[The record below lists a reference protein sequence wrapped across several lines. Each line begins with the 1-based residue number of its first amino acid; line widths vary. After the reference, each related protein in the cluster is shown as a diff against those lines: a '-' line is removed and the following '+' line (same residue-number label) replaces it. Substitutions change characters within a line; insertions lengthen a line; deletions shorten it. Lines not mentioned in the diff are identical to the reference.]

1 MRVSSPLRPW
11 RPSLAAARNAPRP
24 VRVGPLLLRAST
36 PVLSA
41 PTARPARTPIPD
53 PHSVTFDLRS
63 LLDRRRGEGAELH
76 RLHVNPRFA
85 SVLRTIGYDR
95 DYARAEGPYLWDSA
109 GAKYLDFL
117 GGYAVCNFGRNHPT
131 IRKAL
136 ADHLALD
143 LPTMVQ
149 FEAPL
154 LSGLLAEELKRRIG
168 RGLDFVFFTNSGTE
182 GVEAA
187 IKFAKCA
194 TGRPA
199 LLFAPKAFHGL
210 TSGSVSLNGCES
222 FRTGFAP
229 FLPECRTVAFD
240 DLAALERELA
250 RGDVAAFVIEPIQ
263 GKGVNI
269 HSPGYLAAAARL
281 CRRHGA
287 IFVADEVQTGI
298 GRTGSFLAIDQE
310 DDARGPVEPDM
321 VVLSKALSG
330 GYVPVGA
337 VLVRAKVWE
346 RVFSSLD
353 RAIVHSSTFHQGAL
367 AMTAGL
373 AALAAYDETGAA
385 ENARR
390 IGAFLKDGL
399 EAMKPRFEMLKAV
412 RQRGL
417 MIGIE
422 FGAPKSLLLRANW
435 AATHAMDR
443 NLFAQAVV
451 VPLMEDHR
459 ILCQVAGHNQD
470 VVKLI
475 PPLVIS
481 EDDARWFLRAF
492 EEVMVGLHRPT
503 ATVGLLA
510 RLGRNAVF
518 GGKPDGKREASPGS
532 EAVREPASGARPEAR
547 SP

>member
-1 MRVSSPLRPW
+1 VPGRLSDHHSSLSIAFDRFHSLSTVLQPPSNRLRT
-11 RPSLAAARNAPRP
+11 
-24 VRVGPLLLRAST
+24 V
-36 PVLSA
+36 
-41 PTARPARTPIPD
+41 
-53 PHSVTFDLRS
+53 HFDLRT
-63 LLDRRRGEGAELH
+63 LLERHAGRGHELH
-76 RLHVNPRFA
+76 AEHVNPRFA
-85 SVLRTIGYDR
+85 TVLRTIGYDR
-95 DYARAEGPYLWDSA
+95 DYVRAEGPHLFDRE
-109 GAKYLDFL
+109 GNRYLDFL

-131 IRKAL
+131 IRRAL
-136 ADHLALD
+136 EDALSLD
-143 LPTMVQ
+143 LASMVQ
-149 FEAPL
+149 FEAPV
-154 LSGLLAEELKRRIG
+154 LSGLLAAELKRRVG
-168 RGLDFVFFTNSGTE
+168 RGLDHVFFTNSGTE

-199 LLFAPKAFHGL
+199 LLHAPKAFHGL
-210 TSGSVSLNGCES
+210 SSGSVSLNGCES
-222 FRTGFAP
+222 FREGFAP
-229 FLPECRTVAFD
+229 FLPGCRMVAFD

-263 GKGVNI
+263 GKGFNI
-269 HSPGYLAAAARL
+269 HSPGYLAEAARL
-281 CRRHGA
+281 CHRHGA
-287 IFVADEVQTGI
+287 LFVADEVQTGL

-310 DDARGPVEPDM
+310 DGARGAVEPDM

-337 VLVRAKVWE
+337 VLVKGEVWRKV
-346 RVFSSLD
+346 FTSLD

-373 AALAAYDETGAA
+373 ASLAAYDETNAA
-385 ENARR
+385 ENARKMGAR
-390 IGAFLKDGL
+390 IKAGI
-399 EAMKPRFEMLKAV
+399 EALMPRYEMLKQV

-422 FGAPKSLLLRANW
+422 FGAPKSLLLKANW

-459 ILCQVAGHNQD
+459 VLCQVAGHNQD

-475 PPLVIS
+475 PPLVI
-481 EDDARWFLRAF
+481 DDSDVDWFLRAF
-492 EEVMVGLHRPT
+492 ERVMAGLHTPA

-510 RLGRNAVF
+510 RLGRNAMF
-518 GGKPDGKREASPGS
+518 GGRRDRSEPS
-532 EAVREPASGARPEAR
+532 EAARP
-547 SP
+547 

>member
-1 MRVSSPLRPW
+1 M
-11 RPSLAAARNAPRP
+11 A
-24 VRVGPLLLRAST
+24 
-36 PVLSA
+36 
-41 PTARPARTPIPD
+41 
-53 PHSVTFDLRS
+53 FDLAR
-63 LLDRRRGEGAELH
+63 LIDEHAGRGMDLHAE
-76 RLHVNPRFA
+76 HVNPRFA
-85 SVLRTIGYDR
+85 SVLRTIGYDKT
-95 DYARAEGPYLWDSA
+95 YVRASGAHLWD
-109 GAKYLDFL
+109 AKGHRYLDML

-136 ADHLALD
+136 EDYLALE

-154 LSGLLAEELKRRIG
+154 LSGLLAAELKRRVG
-168 RGLDFVFFTNSGTE
+168 RGLDHVFFTNSGTE

-199 LLFAPKAFHGL
+199 LLYAPKAFHGL
-210 TSGSVSLNGCES
+210 SSGSVSLNGCSS
-222 FRTGFAP
+222 FRDGFAP
-229 FLPECRTVAFD
+229 FLPECRQVAFN
-240 DLAALERELA
+240 DLAALEQALA
-250 RGDVAAFVIEPIQ
+250 ARDVAAFVIEPIQ

-269 HSPGYLAAAARL
+269 HAPGYLAAAARL
-281 CRRHGA
+281 CHRYGTL
-287 IFVADEVQTGI
+287 FVADEVQTGI

-310 DDARGPVEPDM
+310 GDVEPDM

-337 VLVRAKVWE
+337 VLVKGDAWK

-353 RAIVHSSTFHQGAL
+353 RAIVHSSTFHQGAM

-373 AALAAYDETGAA
+373 AALAAYDETNAA

-390 IGAFLKDGL
+390 MGARIKDGL
-399 EAMKPRFEMLKAV
+399 EAMRPRFEMLKEI

-417 MIGIE
+417 MVGIE
-422 FGAPKSLLLRANW
+422 FGAPKSLLLKANW

-475 PPLVIS
+475 PPLVI
-481 EDDARWFLRAF
+481 DDADVDWFLRAF
-492 EEVMVGLHRPT
+492 EEVMVGLHKPT

-510 RLGRNAVF
+510 RLGRNAMF
-518 GGKPDGKREASPGS
+518 GGKTEAATP
-532 EAVREPASGARPEAR
+532 
-547 SP
+547 

>member
-1 MRVSSPLRPW
+1 MPNAQFD
-11 RPSLAAARNAPRP
+11 LARLIAARR
-24 VRVGPLLLRAST
+24 SE
-36 PVLSA
+36 
-41 PTARPARTPIPD
+41 
-53 PHSVTFDLRS
+53 HHDLH
-63 LLDRRRGEGAELH
+63 AA
-76 RLHVNPRFA
+76 HVNPRFA
-85 SVLRTIGYDR
+85 TVLRTIGYDR
-95 DYARAEGPYLWDSA
+95 TYVRAEGPHLWDAA
-109 GAKYLDFL
+109 GNRYLDFL

-131 IRKAL
+131 IKRAL
-136 ADHLALD
+136 ADCLGLD
-143 LPTMVQ
+143 LPSMVQ
-149 FEAPL
+149 FEAPI

-199 LLFAPKAFHGL
+199 LLYAPKAFHGL
-210 TSGSVSLNGCES
+210 SNGSVSLNGCDS

-229 FLPECRTVAFD
+229 FLPDCRMVAFD
-240 DLAALERELA
+240 NLAALERELA
-250 RGDVAAFVIEPIQ
+250 CGDVAAFVIEPIQ

-269 HSPGYLAAAARL
+269 HSPGYLEAASRL
-281 CRRHGA
+281 CHRYGA
-287 IFVADEVQTGI
+287 LFVADEVQTGI

-310 DDARGPVEPDM
+310 GAVEPDM

-330 GYVPVGA
+330 GFVPVGA
-337 VLVRAKVWE
+337 VLVRGEAWRK
-346 RVFSSLD
+346 VFSSLD
-353 RAIVHSSTFHQGAL
+353 RAIVHSSTFHQGAM
-367 AMTAGL
+367 AMAAGL
-373 AALAAYDETGAA
+373 ASLAAYDETGAA
-385 ENARR
+385 DNARR
-390 IGAFLKDGL
+390 MGALLRQGI
-399 EAMKPRFEMLKAV
+399 EAMKPRFEMIKEV

-422 FGAPKSLLLRANW
+422 FGAPKSLLLKANW

-459 ILCQVAGHNQD
+459 IICQVAGHNQD

-475 PPLVIS
+475 PPLVIDES
-481 EDDARWFLRAF
+481 DVRWFLEAF
-492 EEVMVGLHRPT
+492 EAVMVGLHRPT

-518 GGKPDGKREASPGS
+518 GGKSEASAP
-532 EAVREPASGARPEAR
+532 
-547 SP
+547 

>member
-1 MRVSSPLRPW
+1 M
-11 RPSLAAARNAPRP
+11 A
-24 VRVGPLLLRAST
+24 
-36 PVLSA
+36 
-41 PTARPARTPIPD
+41 
-53 PHSVTFDLRS
+53 FDLARLIEQS
-63 LLDRRRGEGAELH
+63 AGSGMALHAE
-76 RLHVNPRFA
+76 HVNPRFA
-85 SVLRTIGYDR
+85 SVLRTIGYDKT
-95 DYARAEGPYLWDSA
+95 YTRASGAHLWDA
-109 GAKYLDFL
+109 QGNRYLDML

-136 ADHLALD
+136 SDYLTLE

-154 LSGLLAEELKRRIG
+154 LSGLLAAELKKRVG
-168 RGLDFVFFTNSGTE
+168 RGLDYVFFTNSGTE

-199 LLFAPKAFHGL
+199 LLYAPKAFHGL
-210 TSGSVSLNGCES
+210 SSGSVSLNGCES
-222 FRTGFAP
+222 FRSGFAP
-229 FLPECRTVAFD
+229 FLPECRQVAFN
-240 DLAALERELA
+240 DLAALERALA
-250 RGDVAAFVIEPIQ
+250 KRDVAAFVIEPIQ

-269 HSPGYLAAAARL
+269 HSPGYLAAASQL
-281 CRRHGA
+281 CRAHGTL
-287 IFVADEVQTGI
+287 FVADEVQTGI

-310 DDARGPVEPDM
+310 GDVEPDM

-337 VLVRAKVWE
+337 LLVKGDAWK

-353 RAIVHSSTFHQGAL
+353 RAIVHSSTFHQGAM

-373 AALAAYDETGAA
+373 AALAAYDETNAA

-390 IGAFLKDGL
+390 MGARIKDGL
-399 EAMKPRFEMLKAV
+399 EAMKPRFEMLKDV

-422 FGAPKSLLLRANW
+422 FGAPKSLLLKANW
-435 AATHAMDR
+435 AATHAMDK

-475 PPLVIS
+475 PPLII
-481 EDDARWFLRAF
+481 DDSDVDWFLRAF
-492 EEVMVGLHRPT
+492 EEVMVGLHKPT

-510 RLGRNAVF
+510 RLGRNAMF
-518 GGKPDGKREASPGS
+518 GGKTEAAAP
-532 EAVREPASGARPEAR
+532 
-547 SP
+547 

>member
-1 MRVSSPLRPW
+1 M
-11 RPSLAAARNAPRP
+11 
-24 VRVGPLLLRAST
+24 
-36 PVLSA
+36 
-41 PTARPARTPIPD
+41 
-53 PHSVTFDLRS
+53 TFDLRS
-63 LLDRRRGEGAELH
+63 LLERHAGRGQALHAE
-76 RLHVNPRFA
+76 HVNPRFA
-85 SVLRTIGYDR
+85 AVLRTIGYDR
-95 DYARAEGPYLWDSA
+95 DYTRAEGPYLWDAA
-109 GAKYLDFL
+109 GHRYLDML

-131 IRKAL
+131 IKRAL
-136 ADHLALD
+136 VDAIAAD
-143 LPTMVQ
+143 LPSMVQ

-154 LSGLLAEELKRRIG
+154 LSGLLAEELKRRVG

-182 GVEAA
+182 GIEAA

-199 LLFAPKAFHGL
+199 LLYAPKAFHGL
-210 TSGSVSLNGCES
+210 SSGAVSLNGCES
-222 FRTGFAP
+222 FRAGFAP
-229 FLPECRTVAFD
+229 FLPECRMVAFD

-250 RGDVAAFVIEPIQ
+250 RGDVAAFVVEPIQ

-269 HSPGYLAAAARL
+269 HSPGYLESAARL
-281 CRRHGA
+281 CHRHGA
-287 IFVADEVQTGI
+287 LFVADEVQTGL

-310 DDARGPVEPDM
+310 GAVEPDM

-330 GYVPVGA
+330 GFVPVGA
-337 VLVRAKVWE
+337 VLVRGEVW
-346 RVFSSLD
+346 RKVFSSLD

-373 AALAAYDETGAA
+373 ASLAAYDETGAA

-390 IGAFLKDGL
+390 MGARLKDGL
-399 EAMKPRFEMLKAV
+399 EAMKPRFEMLQEV

-422 FGAPKSLLLRANW
+422 FGPPKSLLLKANW

-459 ILCQVAGHNQD
+459 IICQVAGHNQD

-475 PPLVIS
+475 PPLVIG
-481 EDDARWFLRAF
+481 DTDVDWFLRAF
-492 EEVMVGLHRPT
+492 EEVMVGLHKPT

-510 RLGRNAVF
+510 RLGRNALM
-518 GGKPDGKREASPGS
+518 GAPRGAAAGEAA
-532 EAVREPASGARPEAR
+532 EAARP
-547 SP
+547 

>member
-1 MRVSSPLRPW
+1 V
-11 RPSLAAARNAPRP
+11 A
-24 VRVGPLLLRAST
+24 
-36 PVLSA
+36 
-41 PTARPARTPIPD
+41 
-53 PHSVTFDLRS
+53 FDLTQLIEQNR
-63 LLDRRRGEGAELH
+63 DRAQRLHAE
-76 RLHVNPRFA
+76 HVNPRFEA
-85 SVLRTIGYDR
+85 VLRTIGYDKTYIKASGAHLF
-95 DYARAEGPYLWDSA
+95 DDA
-109 GAKYLDFL
+109 GNRYLDML

-136 ADHLALD
+136 EDCLRLD
-143 LPTMVQ
+143 LASMVQ

-154 LSGLLAEELKRRIG
+154 LSGLLAEELKKRIG

-199 LLFAPKAFHGL
+199 LLYAPKAFHGL
-210 TSGSVSLNGCES
+210 SSGSVSLNGCDS
-222 FRTGFAP
+222 FRTGFGP
-229 FLPECRTVAFD
+229 FLPECRQVAFN
-240 DLAALERELA
+240 DLAALERALA
-250 RGDVAAFVIEPIQ
+250 ARDVAAFVIEPIQ

-269 HSPGYLAAAARL
+269 HSPGYLAEASRL
-281 CRRHGA
+281 CRRYGTL
-287 IFVADEVQTGI
+287 FVADEVQTGI

-310 DDARGPVEPDM
+310 GAVEPDM

-337 VLVRAKVWE
+337 VLVKGDAWRK
-346 RVFSSLD
+346 VFSSLD

-373 AALAAYDETGAA
+373 AALAAYDETNAA

-390 IGAFLKDGL
+390 MGARIKDGL
-399 EAMKPRFEMLKAV
+399 EAMRPRFEMLKEV

-417 MIGIE
+417 MVGIE
-422 FGAPKSLLLRANW
+422 FGAPKSLLLKANW

-475 PPLVIS
+475 PPLVI
-481 EDDARWFLRAF
+481 DDSDVDWFLRAF
-492 EEVMVGLHRPT
+492 EDVMVGLHKPT

-510 RLGRNAVF
+510 RLGRNAL
-518 GGKPDGKREASPGS
+518 GGGRKEAAAP
-532 EAVREPASGARPEAR
+532 
-547 SP
+547 

>member
-1 MRVSSPLRPW
+1 MP
-11 RPSLAAARNAPRP
+11 
-24 VRVGPLLLRAST
+24 
-36 PVLSA
+36 
-41 PTARPARTPIPD
+41 
-53 PHSVTFDLRS
+53 FDLRAT
-63 LLDRRRGEGAELH
+63 LQAHRADAHELFAD
-76 RLHVNPRFA
+76 HVNPQLAR
-85 SVLRTIGYDR
+85 VLRTIGFDR
-95 DYARAEGPYLWDSA
+95 FYARGQGACLWDAA
-109 GAKYLDFL
+109 GNRYLDFL
-117 GGYAVCNFGRNHPT
+117 GGYAVFNVGRNHPVV
-131 IRKAL
+131 RQAL
-136 ADHLALD
+136 QDCLAADLAS
-143 LPTMVQ
+143 MVQ
-149 FEAPL
+149 FDTPVLA
-154 LSGLLAEELKRRIG
+154 GLLARELKRLAGG
-168 RGLDFVFFTNSGTE
+168 RFGHAYFTNSGTE

-199 LLFAPKAFHGL
+199 LLYAPKAFHGL
-210 TSGSVSLNGCES
+210 SSGSVSLNGCSS
-222 FRTGFAP
+222 FRDGFAP
-229 FLPECRTVAFD
+229 FLPECRQVAFND
-240 DLAALERELA
+240 LVALEQALAAR
-250 RGDVAAFVIEPIQ
+250 DVAAFVIEPIQ

-269 HSPGYLAAAARL
+269 HAPGYLAAAARL
-281 CRRHGA
+281 CHRYGTL
-287 IFVADEVQTGI
+287 FVADEVQTGI

-310 DDARGPVEPDM
+310 GDVEPDM

-337 VLVRAKVWE
+337 VLVNGDAWK

-353 RAIVHSSTFHQGAL
+353 RAIVHSSTFHQGAM

-373 AALAAYDETGAA
+373 AALAAYDETNAA

-390 IGAFLKDGL
+390 MGARIKDGL
-399 EAMKPRFEMLKAV
+399 EAMKPRFEMLKEI

-422 FGAPKSLLLRANW
+422 FGAPKSLLLKANW
-435 AATHAMDR
+435 AATHAMDK

-475 PPLVIS
+475 PPLVI
-481 EDDARWFLRAF
+481 DDSDVDWFLRAF
-492 EEVMVGLHRPT
+492 EQVMVGLHKPT

-518 GGKPDGKREASPGS
+518 GGKQEANSP
-532 EAVREPASGARPEAR
+532 
-547 SP
+547 

>member
-1 MRVSSPLRPW
+1 M
-11 RPSLAAARNAPRP
+11 A
-24 VRVGPLLLRAST
+24 
-36 PVLSA
+36 
-41 PTARPARTPIPD
+41 
-53 PHSVTFDLRS
+53 FDLAR
-63 LLDRRRGEGAELH
+63 LIDEHAGRGMDLHAE
-76 RLHVNPRFA
+76 HVNPRFA
-85 SVLRTIGYDR
+85 SVLRTIGYDKT
-95 DYARAEGPYLWDSA
+95 YVRASGAHLWDA
-109 GAKYLDFL
+109 QRHRYLDML

-136 ADHLALD
+136 QDYLALE

-154 LSGLLAEELKRRIG
+154 LSGLLAAELKRRIG
-168 RGLDFVFFTNSGTE
+168 RGLDHVFFTNSGTE

-199 LLFAPKAFHGL
+199 LLYAPKAFHGL
-210 TSGSVSLNGCES
+210 SSGSVSLNGCSS
-222 FRTGFAP
+222 FRDGFAP
-229 FLPECRTVAFD
+229 FLPECRQVAFN
-240 DLAALERELA
+240 DLAALEQALA
-250 RGDVAAFVIEPIQ
+250 ARDVAAFVIEPIQ

-269 HSPGYLAAAARL
+269 HAPGYLAAAARL
-281 CRRHGA
+281 CHRYGTL
-287 IFVADEVQTGI
+287 FVADEVQTGI

-310 DDARGPVEPDM
+310 GDVEPDM

-337 VLVRAKVWE
+337 VLVKGDAWK

-353 RAIVHSSTFHQGAL
+353 RAIVHSSTFHQGAM

-373 AALAAYDETGAA
+373 AALAAYDETNAA

-390 IGAFLKDGL
+390 MGARIKDGL
-399 EAMKPRFEMLKAV
+399 EAMRPRFEMLKEI

-422 FGAPKSLLLRANW
+422 FGAPRSLLLKANW

-475 PPLVIS
+475 PPLVI
-481 EDDARWFLRAF
+481 DDSDVDWFLRAF
-492 EEVMVGLHRPT
+492 EEVMVGLHKPT

-518 GGKPDGKREASPGS
+518 GGKQEANSP
-532 EAVREPASGARPEAR
+532 
-547 SP
+547 

>member
-1 MRVSSPLRPW
+1 VTT
-11 RPSLAAARNAPRP
+11 PSRFNLKA
-24 VRVGPLLLRAST
+24 LLESHAG
-36 PVLSA
+36 
-41 PTARPARTPIPD
+41 
-53 PHSVTFDLRS
+53 
-63 LLDRRRGEGAELH
+63 RGHELH
-76 RLHVNPRFA
+76 AEHVNPRFA
-85 SVLRTIGYDR
+85 TVLRTIGYDR
-95 DYARAEGPYLWDSA
+95 DYVRAEGPHLFDSA
-109 GAKYLDFL
+109 GHRYLDFL

-131 IRKAL
+131 IRRAL
-136 ADHLALD
+136 EDALSLD
-143 LPTMVQ
+143 LASMVQ

-154 LSGLLAEELKRRIG
+154 LSGLLAAELKRRIG
-168 RGLDFVFFTNSGTE
+168 RGLDHVFFTNSGTE

-199 LLFAPKAFHGL
+199 LLYAPKAFHGL
-210 TSGSVSLNGCES
+210 SSGSVSLNGCES
-222 FRTGFAP
+222 FRQGFAP
-229 FLPECRTVAFD
+229 FLPDCRQIAFN

-250 RGDVAAFVIEPIQ
+250 KGDVAALVIEPIQ

-269 HSPGYLAAAARL
+269 HSPGYLAEASRL
-281 CRRHGA
+281 CHRYGA
-287 IFVADEVQTGI
+287 LFVADEVQTGL

-310 DDARGPVEPDM
+310 SDAKGPVEPDM
-321 VVLSKALSG
+321 VILSKALSG

-337 VLVRAKVWE
+337 VLVKGEVWKKV
-346 RVFSSLD
+346 FTSLD

-373 AALAAYDETGAA
+373 ASLAAYDETNAA

-390 IGAFLKDGL
+390 MGARIKAGV
-399 EAMKPRFEMLKAV
+399 EAMMPRFEMLKEV

-417 MIGIE
+417 MVGIE
-422 FGAPKSLLLRANW
+422 FGPPKSLLLKANW
-435 AATHAMDR
+435 AATHAMDK

-475 PPLVIS
+475 PPLVI
-481 EDDARWFLRAF
+481 DDSDVDWFLRAF
-492 EEVMVGLHRPT
+492 ESVMVSLHKPT

-510 RLGRNAVF
+510 RLGKNTLF
-518 GGKPDGKREASPGS
+518 GGRRETSEPTQASQP
-532 EAVREPASGARPEAR
+532 
-547 SP
+547 

>member
-1 MRVSSPLRPW
+1 MSFD
-11 RPSLAAARNAPRP
+11 LAELIARNAGRNAA
-24 VRVGPLLLRAST
+24 L
-36 PVLSA
+36 
-41 PTARPARTPIPD
+41 
-53 PHSVTFDLRS
+53 H
-63 LLDRRRGEGAELH
+63 AE
-76 RLHVNPRFA
+76 HVNPRFA
-85 SVLRTIGYDR
+85 TVLRTIGYDHT
-95 DYARAEGPYLWDSA
+95 YVRAAGAHLWDA
-109 GAKYLDFL
+109 QGHRYLDML

-136 ADHLALD
+136 EDYLALE

-154 LSGLLAEELKRRIG
+154 LSGLLAEELKRRVG
-168 RGLDFVFFTNSGTE
+168 RGLDHVFFTNSGTE

-199 LLFAPKAFHGL
+199 LLYAPKAFHGL
-210 TSGSVSLNGCES
+210 SSGSVSLNGCES
-222 FRTGFAP
+222 FREGFAP
-229 FLPECRTVAFD
+229 FLPECRPVAFN
-240 DLAALERELA
+240 DLGALERALA
-250 RGDVAAFVIEPIQ
+250 SRDVAAFVIEPIQ
-263 GKGVNI
+263 GKGVNL
-269 HSPGYLAAAARL
+269 HAPGYLEAAARL
-281 CRRHGA
+281 CHRHGTL
-287 IFVADEVQTGI
+287 FVADEVQTGL

-310 DDARGPVEPDM
+310 GAVEPDM

-337 VLVRAKVWE
+337 VLVRGEVW
-346 RVFSSLD
+346 RKVFSSLD
-353 RAIVHSSTFHQGAL
+353 RAIVHSSTFHQGAM

-373 AALAAYDETGAA
+373 ASLAAYDETDAA
-385 ENARR
+385 GNARR
-390 IGAFLKDGL
+390 MGARIREGL
-399 EAMKPRFEMLKAV
+399 EAMKPRFEMLREV

-422 FGAPKSLLLRANW
+422 FGAPRSLLLKANW

-475 PPLVIS
+475 PPLVI
-481 EDDARWFLRAF
+481 DDADVDWFLRAF
-492 EEVMVGLHRPT
+492 ESVMVGLHKPT

-518 GGKPDGKREASPGS
+518 GGKS
-532 EAVREPASGARPEAR
+532 ETAAP
-547 SP
+547 

>member
-1 MRVSSPLRPW
+1 MLPNKCDNSCNRCGRTRRFGQIGQRVHGGASATLRT
-11 RPSLAAARNAPRP
+11 S
-24 VRVGPLLLRAST
+24 PLLLAAVAADFVGTRLDA
-36 PVLSA
+36 PVS
-41 PTARPARTPIPD
+41 
-53 PHSVTFDLRS
+53 FDLERILS
-63 LLDRRRGEGAELH
+63 ENAGRGMELH
-76 RLHVNPRFA
+76 ADHVNPRFA
-85 SVLRTIGYDR
+85 SVLQTIGYAR
-95 DYARAEGPYLWDSA
+95 SYARASGAHLWDA
-109 GAKYLDFL
+109 RGERYLDML
-117 GGYAVCNFGRNHPT
+117 GGYAVCNMGRNHPT
-131 IRKAL
+131 IRRAL
-136 ADHLALD
+136 EDFLRLE
-143 LPTMVQ
+143 LPSMVQ

-154 LSGLLAEELKRRIG
+154 LSGLLAEELKHRVG

-199 LLFAPKAFHGL
+199 LLYAPKAFHGL
-210 TSGSVSLNGCES
+210 SSGSVSLNGCES

-229 FLPECRTVAFD
+229 FLPECREVAFN
-240 DLAALERELA
+240 DLTALERALS
-250 RGDVAAFVIEPIQ
+250 RRDVAAFVIEPIQ

-269 HSPGYLAAAARL
+269 HSPGYLAEAARL
-281 CRRHGA
+281 CRRFGTL
-287 IFVADEVQTGI
+287 FVADEIQTGI

-310 DDARGPVEPDM
+310 GDVAPDM
-321 VVLSKALSG
+321 VILSKALSG

-337 VLVRAKVWE
+337 VLVKGDVWK

-353 RAIVHSSTFHQGAL
+353 RAIVHSSTFHQGAM

-373 AALAAYDETGAA
+373 AALAAYDETNAA
-385 ENARR
+385 ENARKMGAR
-390 IGAFLKDGL
+390 IKDGL
-399 EAMKPRFEMLKAV
+399 EAMKPRFEMLKDV

-422 FGAPKSLLLRANW
+422 FGAPTSILLKANW
-435 AATHAMDR
+435 AATHAMDK

-475 PPLVIS
+475 PPLVID
-481 EDDARWFLRAF
+481 EADVDWFLRAF
-492 EEVMVGLHRPT
+492 EKVMVGLHKPT

-510 RLGRNAVF
+510 RLGRNAMF
-518 GGKPDGKREASPGS
+518 GGKQEATTP
-532 EAVREPASGARPEAR
+532 
-547 SP
+547 

>member
-1 MRVSSPLRPW
+1 M
-11 RPSLAAARNAPRP
+11 
-24 VRVGPLLLRAST
+24 
-36 PVLSA
+36 
-41 PTARPARTPIPD
+41 
-53 PHSVTFDLRS
+53 
-63 LLDRRRGEGAELH
+63 
-76 RLHVNPRFA
+76 
-85 SVLRTIGYDR
+85 
-95 DYARAEGPYLWDSA
+95 
-109 GAKYLDFL
+109 L

-136 ADHLALD
+136 EDHLALD

-154 LSGLLAEELKRRIG
+154 LSGLLAAELKRRIG
-168 RGLDFVFFTNSGTE
+168 RGLEFVFFTNSGTE

-199 LLFAPKAFHGL
+199 LLYAPKAFHGL
-210 TSGSVSLNGCES
+210 SSGSVSLNGCSS
-222 FRTGFAP
+222 FRAGFEP
-229 FLPECRTVAFD
+229 FLPECRQVAFD
-240 DLAALERELA
+240 DLAALEQALA
-250 RGDVAAFVIEPIQ
+250 ARDVAAFVIEPIQ

-269 HSPGYLAAAARL
+269 HSPGYLAAASRL
-281 CRRHGA
+281 CRKYGTL
-287 IFVADEVQTGI
+287 FVADEVQTGL

-310 DDARGPVEPDM
+310 GDVDPDM
-321 VVLSKALSG
+321 VILSKALSG

-337 VLVRAKVWE
+337 VLVKGEVWK

-353 RAIVHSSTFHQGAL
+353 RAIVHSSTFHQGAM

-373 AALAAYDETGAA
+373 ASLAAYDETDAA
-385 ENARR
+385 ANAQRMGLR
-390 IGAFLKDGL
+390 IRTGL
-399 EAMKPRFEMLKAV
+399 EAMKPRFEMLKEI

-422 FGAPKSLLLRANW
+422 FGAPRSLLLKANW
-435 AATHAMDR
+435 TATHAMDK

-475 PPLVIS
+475 PPLVIDES
-481 EDDARWFLRAF
+481 DVDWFLRAF
-492 EEVMVGLHRPT
+492 EDVMVRLHRPT

-518 GGKPDGKREASPGS
+518 GTKS
-532 EAVREPASGARPEAR
+532 EPSAP
-547 SP
+547 

>member
-1 MRVSSPLRPW
+1 MTFELSELLSRH
-11 RPSLAAARNAPRP
+11 AGRNAA
-24 VRVGPLLLRAST
+24 L
-36 PVLSA
+36 
-41 PTARPARTPIPD
+41 
-53 PHSVTFDLRS
+53 H
-63 LLDRRRGEGAELH
+63 AE
-76 RLHVNPRFA
+76 HVNPRFA
-85 SVLRTIGYDR
+85 SVLRTIGYDNT
-95 DYARAEGPYLWDSA
+95 YTRAAGAHLWDSQ
-109 GAKYLDFL
+109 GCKYLDML

-136 ADHLALD
+136 EDYLKLE

-182 GVEAA
+182 GIEAA

-194 TGRPA
+194 TGRPG
-199 LLFAPKAFHGL
+199 LLYAPKAFHGL
-210 TSGSVSLNGCES
+210 SSGSVSLNGCDS
-222 FRTGFAP
+222 FREGFAP
-229 FLPECRTVAFD
+229 FLPECRMVAFN
-240 DLAALERELA
+240 DLAALEQALSKR
-250 RGDVAAFVIEPIQ
+250 DVAAFVIEPIQ

-269 HSPGYLAAAARL
+269 HAPGYLAAASRL
-281 CRRHGA
+281 CHRYGTL
-287 IFVADEVQTGI
+287 FVADEVQTGL

-310 DDARGPVEPDM
+310 GDVEPDM

-337 VLVRAKVWE
+337 VLVKGDVWK

-353 RAIVHSSTFHQGAL
+353 RAIVHSSTFHQGAM
-367 AMTAGL
+367 AMAAGL
-373 AALAAYDETGAA
+373 ASLAAYDETNAA
-385 ENARR
+385 DNARAMGAR
-390 IGAFLKDGL
+390 IRDGL
-399 EAMKPRFEMLKAV
+399 EAMKPRFEMLKEV

-422 FGAPKSLLLRANW
+422 FGAPRSILLKANW

-475 PPLVIS
+475 PPLVI
-481 EDDARWFLRAF
+481 DDSDVDWFLRAF
-492 EEVMVGLHRPT
+492 EDVMVGLHKPT

-518 GGKPDGKREASPGS
+518 GGKQEAASP
-532 EAVREPASGARPEAR
+532 
-547 SP
+547 

>member
-1 MRVSSPLRPW
+1 VSFD
-11 RPSLAAARNAPRP
+11 LAELISRNAGRQ
-24 VRVGPLLLRAST
+24 
-36 PVLSA
+36 
-41 PTARPARTPIPD
+41 
-53 PHSVTFDLRS
+53 
-63 LLDRRRGEGAELH
+63 GALH
-76 RLHVNPRFA
+76 ADHINPRFA
-85 SVLRTIGYDR
+85 TVLRTIGYDNT
-95 DYARAEGPYLWDSA
+95 YTRASGAHLWDA
-109 GAKYLDFL
+109 HGRRYLDML

-136 ADHLALD
+136 EDYLSLE

-154 LSGLLAEELKRRIG
+154 LSGLLAEELKRRVG
-168 RGLDFVFFTNSGTE
+168 RGLDYVFFTNSGTE

-194 TGRPA
+194 TNRPA
-199 LLFAPKAFHGL
+199 LLYAPKAFHGL
-210 TSGSVSLNGCES
+210 SSGSVSLNGCES
-222 FRTGFAP
+222 FREGFAP
-229 FLPECRTVAFD
+229 FLPECRMVAFN
-240 DLAALERELA
+240 DLAALERALA
-250 RGDVAAFVIEPIQ
+250 ARDVAAFVIEPIQ

-269 HSPGYLAAAARL
+269 HAPGYLEAAARL
-281 CRRHGA
+281 CHRHGTL
-287 IFVADEVQTGI
+287 FVADEVQTGL

-310 DDARGPVEPDM
+310 GAVEPDM

-337 VLVRAKVWE
+337 VLVRGEVW
-346 RVFSSLD
+346 RKVFSSLD
-353 RAIVHSSTFHQGAL
+353 RAIVHSSTFHQGAM
-367 AMTAGL
+367 AMAAGL
-373 AALAAYDETGAA
+373 AALAAYDETNAA

-390 IGAFLKDGL
+390 MGARLKDGL
-399 EAMKPRFEMLKAV
+399 EAMKPRFEMLREI

-422 FGAPKSLLLRANW
+422 FGAPKSLLLKANW

-475 PPLVIS
+475 PPLVI
-481 EDDARWFLRAF
+481 DDADVDWFLRAF

-518 GGKPDGKREASPGS
+518 GGTQEATAP
-532 EAVREPASGARPEAR
+532 
-547 SP
+547 

>member
-1 MRVSSPLRPW
+1 M
-11 RPSLAAARNAPRP
+11 
-24 VRVGPLLLRAST
+24 
-36 PVLSA
+36 
-41 PTARPARTPIPD
+41 
-53 PHSVTFDLRS
+53 
-63 LLDRRRGEGAELH
+63 
-76 RLHVNPRFA
+76 
-85 SVLRTIGYDR
+85 
-95 DYARAEGPYLWDSA
+95 
-109 GAKYLDFL
+109 
-117 GGYAVCNFGRNHPT
+117 
-131 IRKAL
+131 
-136 ADHLALD
+136 
-143 LPTMVQ
+143 
-149 FEAPL
+149 
-154 LSGLLAEELKRRIG
+154 
-168 RGLDFVFFTNSGTE
+168 
-182 GVEAA
+182 
-187 IKFAKCA
+187 
-194 TGRPA
+194 
-199 LLFAPKAFHGL
+199 
-210 TSGSVSLNGCES
+210 
-222 FRTGFAP
+222 
-229 FLPECRTVAFD
+229 
-240 DLAALERELA
+240 
-250 RGDVAAFVIEPIQ
+250 AAFVIEPIQ

-269 HSPGYLAAAARL
+269 HPPGYLAEAARI

-287 IFVADEVQTGI
+287 LFVADEVQTGI

-310 DDARGPVEPDM
+310 GDARGPVEPDM

-492 EEVMVGLHRPT
+492 EEVMIGLHRPT

>member
-1 MRVSSPLRPW
+1 M
-11 RPSLAAARNAPRP
+11 
-24 VRVGPLLLRAST
+24 G
-36 PVLSA
+36 
-41 PTARPARTPIPD
+41 
-53 PHSVTFDLRS
+53 FDLARLIEDYS
-63 LLDRRRGEGAELH
+63 CSGMDLHAEH
-76 RLHVNPRFA
+76 INPRFA
-85 SVLRTIGYDR
+85 SVLRTIGYDKT
-95 DYARAEGPYLWDSA
+95 YVRAAGAHLWDDQ
-109 GAKYLDFL
+109 GNRYLDML

-136 ADHLALD
+136 ADYLTLE

-154 LSGLLAEELKRRIG
+154 LSGLLAAELKRRIG
-168 RGLDFVFFTNSGTE
+168 RGLDYVFFTNSGTE

-199 LLFAPKAFHGL
+199 LLHAPKAFHGL
-210 TSGSVSLNGCES
+210 SSGSVSLNGCNS
-222 FRTGFAP
+222 FRDGFAP
-229 FLPECRTVAFD
+229 FLPECRQVAFN
-240 DLAALERELA
+240 DLAALEQALSKR
-250 RGDVAAFVIEPIQ
+250 DVAALVIEPIQ

-281 CRRHGA
+281 CRSYGTL
-287 IFVADEVQTGI
+287 FVVDEVQTGI

-310 DDARGPVEPDM
+310 GDVEPDM
-321 VVLSKALSG
+321 VILSKALSG

-337 VLVRAKVWE
+337 VLVKGDVWK

-353 RAIVHSSTFHQGAL
+353 RAIVHSSTFHQGAM

-373 AALAAYDETGAA
+373 AAIAAYDETNAA

-390 IGAFLKDGL
+390 MGARIKDGL
-399 EAMKPRFEMLKAV
+399 EAMKPRFEMLKEI

-422 FGAPKSLLLRANW
+422 FGAPRSLLLKANW
-435 AATHAMDR
+435 AATHAMDK

-475 PPLVIS
+475 PPLVI
-481 EDDARWFLRAF
+481 DDSDVDWFLRAF
-492 EEVMVGLHRPT
+492 EDVMVGLHKPT

-518 GGKPDGKREASPGS
+518 GGKQEAKTP
-532 EAVREPASGARPEAR
+532 
-547 SP
+547 

>member
-1 MRVSSPLRPW
+1 M
-11 RPSLAAARNAPRP
+11 
-24 VRVGPLLLRAST
+24 
-36 PVLSA
+36 
-41 PTARPARTPIPD
+41 
-53 PHSVTFDLRS
+53 TFDLRS
-63 LLDRRRGEGAELH
+63 LLERHAGRGQALHAE
-76 RLHVNPRFA
+76 HVNPRFA
-85 SVLRTIGYDR
+85 AVLRTIGYDR
-95 DYARAEGPYLWDSA
+95 DYTRAEGPYLWDAA
-109 GAKYLDFL
+109 GHRYLDML

-131 IRKAL
+131 IKRAL
-136 ADHLALD
+136 VDAIAAD
-143 LPTMVQ
+143 LPSMVQ

-154 LSGLLAEELKRRIG
+154 LSGLLAEELKRRVG

-182 GVEAA
+182 GIEAA

-199 LLFAPKAFHGL
+199 LLYAPKAFHGL
-210 TSGSVSLNGCES
+210 SSGAVSLNGCES
-222 FRTGFAP
+222 FRAGFAP
-229 FLPECRTVAFD
+229 FLPECRMVAFD

-250 RGDVAAFVIEPIQ
+250 RGDVAAFVVEPIQ

-269 HSPGYLAAAARL
+269 HSPGYLESAARL
-281 CRRHGA
+281 CHRHGA
-287 IFVADEVQTGI
+287 LFVADEVQTGL

-310 DDARGPVEPDM
+310 GAVEPDM

-330 GYVPVGA
+330 GFVPVGA
-337 VLVRAKVWE
+337 VLVRGEVW
-346 RVFSSLD
+346 RKVFSSLD

-373 AALAAYDETGAA
+373 ASLAAYDETGAA

-390 IGAFLKDGL
+390 MGARLKDGL
-399 EAMKPRFEMLKAV
+399 EAMKPRFEMLQEV

-422 FGAPKSLLLRANW
+422 FGPPKSLLLKANW

-459 ILCQVAGHNQD
+459 IICQVAGHNQD

-475 PPLVIS
+475 PPLVIG
-481 EDDARWFLRAF
+481 DADVDWFLRAF
-492 EEVMVGLHRPT
+492 EEVMVGLHKPT

-510 RLGRNAVF
+510 RLGRNALM
-518 GGKPDGKREASPGS
+518 GAPRGAAAGEAA
-532 EAVREPASGARPEAR
+532 EAARP
-547 SP
+547 

>member
-1 MRVSSPLRPW
+1 M
-11 RPSLAAARNAPRP
+11 
-24 VRVGPLLLRAST
+24 G
-36 PVLSA
+36 
-41 PTARPARTPIPD
+41 
-53 PHSVTFDLRS
+53 FDLAQLIEDYS
-63 LLDRRRGEGAELH
+63 CSGMNLHAE
-76 RLHVNPRFA
+76 HVNPRFA
-85 SVLRTIGYDR
+85 SVLRTIGYDKT
-95 DYARAEGPYLWDSA
+95 YVRAAGAHLWDA
-109 GAKYLDFL
+109 QGNRYLDML

-136 ADHLALD
+136 ADYLTLE

-154 LSGLLAEELKRRIG
+154 LSGLLAAELKRRVG
-168 RGLDFVFFTNSGTE
+168 RGLDYVFFTNSGTE

-194 TGRPA
+194 TGRPG
-199 LLFAPKAFHGL
+199 LLYAPKAFHGL
-210 TSGSVSLNGCES
+210 SSGSVSLNGCSS
-222 FRTGFAP
+222 FRDGFAP
-229 FLPECRTVAFD
+229 FLPECRQVAFN
-240 DLAALERELA
+240 DLAALEQALA
-250 RGDVAAFVIEPIQ
+250 KRDVAAFVIEPIQ

-281 CRRHGA
+281 CRTYGTL
-287 IFVADEVQTGI
+287 FVADEVQTGI
-298 GRTGSFLAIDQE
+298 GRTGSFLALDQE
-310 DDARGPVEPDM
+310 GDVEPDM
-321 VVLSKALSG
+321 VILSKALSG

-337 VLVRAKVWE
+337 VLVKGDVWK

-353 RAIVHSSTFHQGAL
+353 RAIVHSSTFHQGAM

-373 AALAAYDETGAA
+373 AALAAYDETNAA

-390 IGAFLKDGL
+390 MGARIKDGL
-399 EAMKPRFEMLKAV
+399 EAMKPRFEMLKEI

-422 FGAPKSLLLRANW
+422 FGAPRSLLLKANW
-435 AATHAMDR
+435 AATHAMDK

-475 PPLVIS
+475 PPLVI
-481 EDDARWFLRAF
+481 DDSDVDWFLRAF
-492 EEVMVGLHRPT
+492 EDVMVGLHKPT

-518 GGKPDGKREASPGS
+518 GGKQEAKSP
-532 EAVREPASGARPEAR
+532 
-547 SP
+547 

>member
-1 MRVSSPLRPW
+1 M
-11 RPSLAAARNAPRP
+11 
-24 VRVGPLLLRAST
+24 G
-36 PVLSA
+36 
-41 PTARPARTPIPD
+41 
-53 PHSVTFDLRS
+53 FDLARLIEDYS
-63 LLDRRRGEGAELH
+63 CSGMDLHAEH
-76 RLHVNPRFA
+76 INPRFA
-85 SVLRTIGYDR
+85 SVLRTIGYDKT
-95 DYARAEGPYLWDSA
+95 YVRAAGAHLWDDQ
-109 GAKYLDFL
+109 GNRYLDML

-136 ADHLALD
+136 ADYLTLE

-154 LSGLLAEELKRRIG
+154 LSGLLAAELKRRIG
-168 RGLDFVFFTNSGTE
+168 RGLDYVFFTNSGTE

-199 LLFAPKAFHGL
+199 LLHAPKAFHGL
-210 TSGSVSLNGCES
+210 SSGSVSLNGCNS
-222 FRTGFAP
+222 FRDGFAP
-229 FLPECRTVAFD
+229 FLPECRQVAFN
-240 DLAALERELA
+240 DLAGLEQALSKR
-250 RGDVAAFVIEPIQ
+250 DVAAFVIEPIQ

-281 CRRHGA
+281 CRSYGTL
-287 IFVADEVQTGI
+287 FVVDEVQTGI

-310 DDARGPVEPDM
+310 GDVEPDM
-321 VVLSKALSG
+321 VILSKALSG

-337 VLVRAKVWE
+337 VLVKGDVWK

-353 RAIVHSSTFHQGAL
+353 RAIVHSSTFHQGAM

-373 AALAAYDETGAA
+373 AALAAYDETNAA

-390 IGAFLKDGL
+390 MGARIKDGL
-399 EAMKPRFEMLKAV
+399 EAMKPRFEMLKEI

-422 FGAPKSLLLRANW
+422 FGAPRTLLLKANW
-435 AATHAMDR
+435 AATHAMDK

-475 PPLVIS
+475 PPLVI
-481 EDDARWFLRAF
+481 DDSDVDWFLRAF
-492 EEVMVGLHRPT
+492 EDVMVGLHKPT

-518 GGKPDGKREASPGS
+518 GGKQEAKTP
-532 EAVREPASGARPEAR
+532 
-547 SP
+547 

>member
-1 MRVSSPLRPW
+1 M
-11 RPSLAAARNAPRP
+11 
-24 VRVGPLLLRAST
+24 G
-36 PVLSA
+36 
-41 PTARPARTPIPD
+41 
-53 PHSVTFDLRS
+53 FDLARLIEDYS
-63 LLDRRRGEGAELH
+63 CSGMDLHAEH
-76 RLHVNPRFA
+76 INPRFA
-85 SVLRTIGYDR
+85 SVLRTIGYDKT
-95 DYARAEGPYLWDSA
+95 YVRAAGAHLWDDQ
-109 GAKYLDFL
+109 GNRYLDML

-136 ADHLALD
+136 ADYLTLE

-154 LSGLLAEELKRRIG
+154 LSGLLAAELKRRIG
-168 RGLDFVFFTNSGTE
+168 RGLDYVFFTNSGTE

-199 LLFAPKAFHGL
+199 LLHAPKAFHGL
-210 TSGSVSLNGCES
+210 SSGSVSLNGCNS
-222 FRTGFAP
+222 FRDGFAP
-229 FLPECRTVAFD
+229 FLPECRQVAFN
-240 DLAALERELA
+240 DLAALEQALSKR
-250 RGDVAAFVIEPIQ
+250 DVAAFVIEPIQ

-281 CRRHGA
+281 CRSYGTL
-287 IFVADEVQTGI
+287 FVVDEVQTGI

-310 DDARGPVEPDM
+310 GDVEPDM
-321 VVLSKALSG
+321 VILSKALSG

-337 VLVRAKVWE
+337 VLVKGDVWK

-353 RAIVHSSTFHQGAL
+353 RAIVHSSTFHQGAM

-373 AALAAYDETGAA
+373 AAIAAYDETNAA

-390 IGAFLKDGL
+390 MGARIKDGL
-399 EAMKPRFEMLKAV
+399 EAMKPRFEMLKEI

-422 FGAPKSLLLRANW
+422 FGAPRSLLLKANW
-435 AATHAMDR
+435 AATHAMDK

-475 PPLVIS
+475 PPLVI
-481 EDDARWFLRAF
+481 DDSDVDWFLRAF
-492 EEVMVGLHRPT
+492 EDVMVGLHKPT

-518 GGKPDGKREASPGS
+518 GGKQEAKTP
-532 EAVREPASGARPEAR
+532 
-547 SP
+547 

>member
-1 MRVSSPLRPW
+1 M
-11 RPSLAAARNAPRP
+11 
-24 VRVGPLLLRAST
+24 G
-36 PVLSA
+36 
-41 PTARPARTPIPD
+41 
-53 PHSVTFDLRS
+53 FDLARLIEDYS
-63 LLDRRRGEGAELH
+63 CSGMDLHAEH
-76 RLHVNPRFA
+76 INPRFA
-85 SVLRTIGYDR
+85 SVLRTIGYDKT
-95 DYARAEGPYLWDSA
+95 YVRAAGAHLWDDQ
-109 GAKYLDFL
+109 GNRYLDML

-136 ADHLALD
+136 ADYLTLE

-154 LSGLLAEELKRRIG
+154 LSGLLAAELKRRIG
-168 RGLDFVFFTNSGTE
+168 RGLDYVFFTNSGTE

-199 LLFAPKAFHGL
+199 LLHAPKAFHGL
-210 TSGSVSLNGCES
+210 SSGSVSLNGCNS
-222 FRTGFAP
+222 FRDGFAP
-229 FLPECRTVAFD
+229 FLPECRQVAFN
-240 DLAALERELA
+240 DLAGLEQALSKR
-250 RGDVAAFVIEPIQ
+250 DVAAFVIEPIQ

-281 CRRHGA
+281 CRSYGTL
-287 IFVADEVQTGI
+287 FVVDEVQTGI

-310 DDARGPVEPDM
+310 GDVEPDM
-321 VVLSKALSG
+321 VILSKALSG

-337 VLVRAKVWE
+337 VLVKGDVWK

-373 AALAAYDETGAA
+373 AALAALDETNAA
-385 ENARR
+385 ENARTMGAR
-390 IGAFLKDGL
+390 IKDGL
-399 EAMKPRFEMLKAV
+399 EAMKPRFEMLKEI

-435 AATHAMDR
+435 TATHAMDR

-475 PPLVIS
+475 PPLVI
-481 EDDARWFLRAF
+481 DDADVDWFLRAF
-492 EEVMVGLHRPT
+492 EDVMVGLHKPT

-510 RLGRNAVF
+510 RLGRNALS
-518 GGKPDGKREASPGS
+518 GGKKEAAAP
-532 EAVREPASGARPEAR
+532 
-547 SP
+547 